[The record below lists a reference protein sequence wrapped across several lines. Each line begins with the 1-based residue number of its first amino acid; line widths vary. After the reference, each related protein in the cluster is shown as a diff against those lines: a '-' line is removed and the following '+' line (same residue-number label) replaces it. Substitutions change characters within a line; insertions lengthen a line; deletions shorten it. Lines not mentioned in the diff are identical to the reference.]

1 VLRYI
6 VNDGVGGEVWWCKMR
21 FRSLFFGILVAYA
34 AVSLSRAL
42 VTTNGV
48 GPIEYVV
55 GIVLVAVLIVTAL
68 RATRRA
74 IHQP

>member
-1 VLRYI
+1 
-6 VNDGVGGEVWWCKMR
+6 MR
-21 FRSLFFGILVAYA
+21 FRSLLLGILVAYA
-34 AVSLSRAL
+34 AFSLGRAL
-42 VTTNGV
+42 VTTDGV

-55 GIVLVAVLIVTAL
+55 GIAVVAVLVVTAL

>member
-1 VLRYI
+1 
-6 VNDGVGGEVWWCKMR
+6 MR
-21 FRSLFFGILVAYA
+21 FRSLVFGILVAYA
-34 AVSLSRAL
+34 AFSLSRAL
-42 VTTNGV
+42 VTTDGV

-55 GIVLVAVLIVTAL
+55 GIALVAVLILTAL

>member
-1 VLRYI
+1 MVQL
-6 VNDGVGGEVWWCKMR
+6 EMR
-21 FRSLFFGILVAYA
+21 FRSLLLAILVAYA

-48 GPIEYVV
+48 GLIEYVI
-55 GIVLVAVLIVTAL
+55 GIALTVVLVVTAL

-74 IHQP
+74 IHQA

>member
-1 VLRYI
+1 MRLRY
-6 VNDGVGGEVWWCKMR
+6 
-21 FRSLFFGILVAYA
+21 LLFGILVAYA

-42 VTTNGV
+42 VTTDGV
-48 GPIEYVV
+48 GPIEYVF
-55 GIVLVAVLIVTAL
+55 GIALVAVLIVTAL